1 MAVTIY
7 AYSKKKEGGK
17 QLSENFKVREFGC
30 SDGSDPI
37 FIAPE
42 LVEVLQRIRNHFGR
56 PVNIH
61 SGYRTA
67 RKNDAVGGAEY
78 SQHLYGMAADI
89 SLYGVKPEEVAAYA
103 EKLLPDSGGIGI
115 YDSFVHVDVRE
126 KRSRWRG

>member
-7 AYSKKKEGGK
+7 AYSKKKEGSK